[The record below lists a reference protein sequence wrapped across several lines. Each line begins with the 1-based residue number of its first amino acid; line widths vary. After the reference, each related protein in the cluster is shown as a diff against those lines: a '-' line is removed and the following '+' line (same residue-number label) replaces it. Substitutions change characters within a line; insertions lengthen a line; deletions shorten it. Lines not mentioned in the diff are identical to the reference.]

1 MINSMS
7 KCIGVLSVIIMS
19 MLVLAAGTVFAEQAF
34 AEEVEIDNGLPVV
47 YLTIDEQAE
56 GYGTIEEMNTD
67 DEYKKKSV
75 NVKTTVRVY

>member
-7 KCIGVLSVIIMS
+7 KCKEVLSVIIMS
-19 MLVLAAGTVFAEQAF
+19 MLVLAAGAVFTEQAF
-34 AEEVEIDNGLPVV
+34 AEEVEVDNGLPVV

-67 DEYKKKSV
+67 DEYKKKSAY
-75 NVKTTVRVY
+75 VKTTVRVY